1 MQVPAF
7 LKQVQLCLIAD
18 VEFVAPVADVDS
30 RRINLITVS
39 QMYAVEI
46 TTYLYCY
53 GSRRTIRQPC
63 IHHPLLVCVL
73 QPPRDICPPGD
84 AISTSQDGCVYGKKR
99 IFQPNIVST
108 R

>member
-7 LKQVQLCLIAD
+7 LKQVQLCLVAD
-18 VEFVAPVADVDS
+18 VEFVVPVADVDS
-30 RRINLITVS
+30 RRIDLITVS

-53 GSRRTIRQPC
+53 GCLRTIRHPC

-73 QPPRDICPPGD
+73 QPPGDICPPGD
-84 AISTSQDGCVYGKKR
+84 AICT
-99 IFQPNIVST
+99 P
-108 R
+108 